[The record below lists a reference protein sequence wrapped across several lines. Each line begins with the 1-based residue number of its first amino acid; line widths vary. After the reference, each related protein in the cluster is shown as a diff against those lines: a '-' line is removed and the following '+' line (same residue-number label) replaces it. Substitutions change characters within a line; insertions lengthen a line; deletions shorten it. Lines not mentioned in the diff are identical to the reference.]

1 MHYKRL
7 IMRDISV
14 ILGSIIIASSIS
26 ACHSIPEDHSLTY
39 DVTKGD
45 TLYICDAALINR
57 DIVQTKLSDWITDF
71 KVVRFEDS
79 DSALIKGWRIYTSDN
94 FIGIS
99 DGSISP
105 FKLFNHQGKFLG
117 CIGNI
122 GQGPGE
128 YASIYEAA
136 LDEVNNRICLANI
149 EGNLQEY
156 DFNGNFIRPL
166 AENYHLNKSGL
177 RYENDGS
184 LTAAHLVFS
193 GMDGD
198 KFQYLRINQNG
209 DVVTVPSINSMEV
222 ASVDHNGN
230 FIGFNNEL
238 WSRNNMPYLTYQ
250 ISAFDTLYAFK
261 PDTHET
267 FPHFTL
273 INHPKAF
280 CLYNETPFCFLV
292 SAFPSED
299 WTPVTN
305 TIMADKRQKRSYYL
319 NVTNDLVGNLPVA
332 GLATSINNGWYYEM
346 YEPYKLLDLIDER
359 LSNSECSVQD
369 RKVLE
374 DLKKSIDEDGNNIM
388 FMGKLKDHVN
398 IKL

>member
-1 MHYKRL
+1 MKNVTV
-7 IMRDISV
+7 IMRGVV
-14 ILGSIIIASSIS
+14 IAALIS
-26 ACHSIPEDHSLTY
+26 ACHSTPEDHSLSY
-39 DVTKGD
+39 DVSKAD

-57 DIVQTKLSDWITDF
+57 DVVQTKLSDWITDF
-71 KVVRFEDS
+71 KIVHLEDS
-79 DSALIKGWRIYTSDN
+79 DSALIKGWRVYTSDN
-94 FIGIS
+94 YIGVS
-99 DGSISP
+99 DGSMSP

-117 CIGNI
+117 CIGRI

-136 LDEVNNRICLANI
+136 LNEANDRICLANI

-156 DFNGNFIRPL
+156 DLNGNFIRPL
-166 AENYHLNKSGL
+166 GEDFRLNKSGM
-177 RYENDGS
+177 RYEKDGS
-184 LTAAHLVFS
+184 LTATHLVFS
-193 GMDGD
+193 GMD
-198 KFQYLRINQNG
+198 KFQYLRIDKNG
-209 DVVTVPSINSMEV
+209 NTTSLPSIKLMEV
-222 ASVDHNGN
+222 ASRDHNGD
-230 FIGFNNEL
+230 FVGFNNEL

-261 PDTHET
+261 SDTHET

-273 INHPKAF
+273 KNHPKAF

-299 WTPVTN
+299 WTPITS
-305 TIMADKRQKRSYYL
+305 TIMVDKQQKRSYYL
-319 NVTNDLVGNLPVA
+319 NVTNDLTGNLPVS

-346 YEPYKLLDLIDER
+346 FEPYKLLDLIDER
-359 LSNSECSVQD
+359 LSNSQCSDKD

-374 DLKKSIDEDGNNIM
+374 DLKNSIDEDGNNIM